1 MAYAT
6 VQQHLDIRGASNVL
20 NALKGSPVLKQ
31 QLILE
36 ANEAG
41 AQDIDGA
48 AEEGGFVVPL
58 VPADLSED
66 PERRIRLE
74 NWLRMKNVII
84 ASYFYLQVLDTTEQV
99 KRAQEW
105 CMDVL
110 ERLRQGK
117 GLVPPA
123 TTTANTLTLFSMPG
137 ASRRLT
143 QLTLQESRRV
153 LL

>member
-6 VQQHLDIRGASNVL
+6 VQEHFDIRGKENVL
-20 NALKGSPVLKQ
+20 NALKGSAVLKE

-36 ANEAG
+36 ANEAA

-58 VPADLSED
+58 VPADLSQD
-66 PERRIRLE
+66 PERQIRIE
-74 NWLRMKNVII
+74 NWLRMKNVVI
-84 ASYFYLQVLDTTEQV
+84 AQYFYLQVLDTTEQV
-99 KRAQEW
+99 KRAQAW
-105 CMDVL
+105 CIDVL
-110 ERLRQGK
+110 ERLRHGK

-123 TTTANTLTLFSMPG
+123 TDTANTLTLFSMPG
-137 ASRRLT
+137 ASNRLT
-143 QLTLQESRRV
+143 QLTLQESRRI

>member
-6 VQQHLDIRGASNVL
+6 VQQHLDIRGESNVL
-20 NALKGSPVLKQ
+20 NALKGSAVLKQ

-36 ANEAG
+36 ANEVAS
-41 AQDIDGA
+41 QDIDGA

-66 PERRIRLE
+66 PERQIRIE

-99 KRAQEW
+99 KRAQTW
-105 CMDVL
+105 CMGVL
-110 ERLRQGK
+110 DRLRQGK
-117 GLVPPA
+117 GLVSPA

-137 ASRRLT
+137 ASNRLT
-143 QLTLQESRRV
+143 QLTLQESRRI